1 MPLFSSTY
9 LKKAKKVATPTR
21 KSANLISESFLS
33 VRKFM
38 DQTLLDTMR
47 VIALPTKTNFRGINI
62 REVALFQGEFGWGE
76 FSPFLEYDHA
86 ESAPWLA
93 CAIEA
98 ATKPRPQLY
107 RNSVK
112 VNGTIPATNDK
123 NVIKALVE
131 TYQGV
136 TTFKVKVGDNLSEDI
151 ARLAQIRS
159 LGRKIKIRID
169 VNGLWSVKDA
179 LTNLYTFYEEVGP
192 FEYVEQPCATL
203 EELRELK
210 ASIRIPIKIAVDEVL
225 RKAKDPFAVDLTGAA
240 DLVMLKV
247 QPLGGIARAHKLAE
261 HHKLPVVVSSALESA
276 VGINYGLQLAA
287 SFPEMNFD
295 CGLGTGSLL
304 AANVADLPIVDGQI
318 EITDVE
324 PEFNGYEVAPD
335 RFEWWKNRVMK
346 TAELL

>member
-1 MPLFSSTY
+1 MDLS
-9 LKKAKKVATPTR
+9 L
-21 KSANLISESFLS
+21 LES
-33 VRKFM
+33 
-38 DQTLLDTMR
+38 MR
-47 VIALPTKTNFRGINI
+47 VIALPTKTNFRGITV
-62 REVALFQGEFGWGE
+62 REVALFQGEYGWGE
-76 FSPFLEYDHA
+76 FSPFLEYDYQ
-86 ESAPWLA
+86 ECAPWLM

-107 RNSVK
+107 RNSVR

-123 NVIKALVE
+123 SVIKSLIE

-136 TTFKVKVGDNLSEDI
+136 KTFKVKVGDNLGEDI
-151 ARLAQIRS
+151 VRLAQIRS
-159 LGRKIKIRID
+159 LGRDIKIRID

-179 LTNLYTFYEEVGP
+179 LTNLYAFYEEVGP

-210 ASIRIPIKIAVDEVL
+210 ASIHIPLKIAVDEVL
-225 RKAKDPFAVDLTGAA
+225 RKAKDPFAIDLSGAA
-240 DLVMLKV
+240 DFVMLKV
-247 QPLGGIARAHKLAE
+247 QPLGGIARAHQLAE

-304 AANVADLPIVDGQI
+304 GADVASLPIVNGEI
-318 EITDVE
+318 EITEVE
-324 PEFNGYEVAPD
+324 PDFNGYEVAPD
-335 RFEWWKNRVMK
+335 RYEWWKNRVMK